1 MTFSIVF
8 SPKPNTNYLFL
19 FIYLFLF
26 KKNTNYLEL
35 VGYSQSR
42 ITMSNATHI
51 PLSSF
56 CPPKIDVALKIT
68 IEFLIYH
75 SWILIQ
81 W

>member
-1 MTFSIVF
+1 MDT
-8 SPKPNTNYLFL
+8 KLKLFL
-19 FIYLFLF
+19 IVLHAVAPIYGSIPSGVMLH
-26 KKNTNYLEL
+26 
-35 VGYSQSR
+35 
-42 ITMSNATHI
+42 II

-56 CPPKIDVALKIT
+56 CHPKIDVALKIT